1 MIDRFSCKF
10 TCAAFTEEKLRRT
23 FVAVEIAS
31 KEGNS
36 SLSLSLSLSHTHTHT
51 ISQNFYFY
59 FLQKELK
66 RNAHV
71 LVEHMQGK
79 KKKTKITL
87 HFIIKYLQINFIII
101 NKILAFF
108 FFFFLIFC
116 LKVDISV
123 CNMDDNDVIDD

>member
-10 TCAAFTEEKLRRT
+10 TCAAFTEEKLRRA

-79 KKKTKITL
+79 KKKNKITL

-108 FFFFLIFC
+108 F
-116 LKVDISV
+116 SSS
-123 CNMDDNDVIDD
+123 

>member
-1 MIDRFSCKF
+1 MIDRFSFKF

-101 NKILAFF
+101 NKILTF

>member
-36 SLSLSLSLSHTHTHT
+36 SLSLSLSHTHTHT

-79 KKKTKITL
+79 KKKKTKITL

-101 NKILAFF
+101 NKILAFL
-108 FFFFLIFC
+108 FFLLLNLLF
-116 LKVDISV
+116 KS
-123 CNMDDNDVIDD
+123 